1 MITRTITALGLALS
15 VAPASGAAQNITDA
29 AVTALSKT
37 REVRVAID
45 TAGADVSVAD
55 DQIRFCEI
63 PAPPFKEER
72 RAKALKLAFEQ
83 LGLADVRIDKAGN
96 VLGSRPGV
104 TARPHVVIA
113 AHLDTVF
120 PDGTNVHVKRDGPV
134 LTGPGIGDN
143 CRGLATLVAIVR
155 VLNRAGVKTP
165 GSVTFVA
172 NVGEEGLG
180 NLRGMRELLDNTIQT
195 PIDRFLAIDGA
206 GLFVANVE
214 VGSHRYRVTFSGPG
228 GHSYAGFGTANPI
241 QAMGRAIARISAIRV
256 PAQPRTT
263 FSVGRVGG
271 GTAVNAIPTDCWME
285 VDLRSSSAP
294 ALAALDAD
302 FRKSVDDA
310 VRDENARWGNGR
322 GVAAKVELVGDRVP
336 GRTPETAPIVRAALS
351 VARALG
357 LTVPLTES
365 STDASAAAARGI
377 PAVTIG
383 AGGTG
388 KNQHTSA
395 ETFDSTDAWRGV
407 QYAVL
412 LVVALS
418 QP

>member
-1 MITRTITALGLALS
+1 
-15 VAPASGAAQNITDA
+15 
-29 AVTALSKT
+29 
-37 REVRVAID
+37 
-45 TAGADVSVAD
+45 
-55 DQIRFCEI
+55 
-63 PAPPFKEER
+63 
-72 RAKALKLAFEQ
+72 
-83 LGLADVRIDKAGN
+83 
-96 VLGSRPGV
+96 
-104 TARPHVVIA
+104 
-113 AHLDTVF
+113 
-120 PDGTNVHVKRDGPV
+120 
-134 LTGPGIGDN
+134 
-143 CRGLATLVAIVR
+143 
-155 VLNRAGVKTP
+155 
-165 GSVTFVA
+165 
-172 NVGEEGLG
+172 
-180 NLRGMRELLDNTIQT
+180 
-195 PIDRFLAIDGA
+195 
-206 GLFVANVE
+206 
-214 VGSHRYRVTFSGPG
+214 
-228 GHSYAGFGTANPI
+228 
-241 QAMGRAIARISAIRV
+241 V